1 MIYISSG
8 NLKIKKNNTS
18 EIIKILNDNKI
29 YNIELSSG
37 KYDGLIEKK
46 ILKNN
51 KSNFLIHN
59 YFPVPKIGFVFNLS
73 SKNPIIQKKSL
84 NLAKKAIRLS
94 KKLGSKF
101 FSFHGGFLVDP
112 MINRLGREF
121 NFTKIYSRKESI
133 KLFIKNVRILYQY
146 AKKFDVKLLI
156 ENNVLTEKNL
166 NIFKCNPFLFIESKE
181 IIAILQ
187 KFNSDVKLLV
197 DLGHLKVSSKTLKFD
212 KKKFLK
218 KCNRY
223 IEAYHISDNNS
234 LEDQNDLITSK
245 SWFWKSIKKNAK
257 FYSLEIKTKSLKDI
271 KNQCKIINRNLCK
284 TL

>member
-212 KKKFLK
+212 KNKFLK